1 VSGKSAVSDTM
12 VQMIVVELVLAFAM
26 AAQDMPP
33 QMGTLSGTAVNSVTG
48 APLSKVELRAIP
60 AGVRFAPMASTTTDA
75 KGNFTLVDLAPG
87 EYRLKA
93 LRNGFLDTP
102 YGARRAASEGTLITL
117 QAGQEIKDLRIEL
130 APYSV
135 IAGTVR
141 DPEGEPISGA
151 TLMLFAQS
159 FESGHRK
166 VTQQGFW
173 ENKTDDLG
181 QYRITDLA
189 PGKYYVQATTRIA
202 SSDQDDPNAVVIDH
216 SAKSAGPPKVLLPTL
231 YPGVLDPALARI
243 VEVGPG
249 AHVTGIDIPLVR
261 SPTFRVVIHPTAA
274 AGLRVHEPYLL
285 RPGLDDVG
293 LNFIR
298 PAKTS
303 EGDFVFSGVPPGS
316 YVLEAHGGPP
326 DDPSPPGVVVMKNYQ
341 RQYRARMPITVDR
354 DIEGIGI
361 VVQRGAEV
369 TGHVT
374 VEGETKT
381 KVAGSEIFFRSATGD
396 SGSALIREDSSFATS
411 LSAERY
417 DVELQELNLI
427 IKTVKSEGVEMFDRG
442 VPIPETGSV
451 ALELVL
457 APEGGRVDG
466 VVLDNDE
473 KPVAGATVVLI
484 ARAELR
490 TREDS
495 FHVFTS
501 EQNGH
506 FHFENVRPGD
516 YKLFAWD
523 DVEPNIWFD
532 PECLKNFEDRGAPI
546 TLPVSG
552 QATVQLRLL
561 TSQ

>member
-1 VSGKSAVSDTM
+1 M
-12 VQMIVVELVLAFAM
+12 VQMIVVELLLAFGM
-26 AAQDMPP
+26 AAQDMPL

-48 APLSKVELRAIP
+48 AVLGKVELRAIP
-60 AGVRFAPMASTTTDA
+60 TGVRFAPMASTTTDA
-75 KGNFTLVDLAPG
+75 KGNFTLVDLPPG

-93 LRNGFLDTP
+93 LRNGFLDTY

-141 DPEGEPISGA
+141 DPDGEPISGA
-151 TLMLFAQS
+151 TLTLFAQS

-166 VTQQGFW
+166 ITQQGFW

-202 SSDQDDPNAVVIDH
+202 SSDEGDSSVVVIDH

-249 AHVTGIDIPLVR
+249 AHLTGIDIPLVR

-274 AGLRVHEPYLL
+274 AGLLVY
-285 RPGLDDVG
+285 RPWLHWAGEDDIG
-293 LNFIR
+293 LNFTR
-298 PAKTS
+298 PAKTR

-316 YVLEAHGGPP
+316 YVLEAPGGPP
-326 DDPSPPGVVVMKNYQ
+326 DDPSPPGVQVINRYE
-341 RQYRARMPITVDR
+341 RQYRARMPISVDR
-354 DIEGIGI
+354 DIDSISI

-369 TGHVT
+369 TGHVR

-381 KVAGSEIFFRSATGD
+381 KVAGSSISFRTAAGD
-396 SGSALIREDSSFATS
+396 SGSALIREDGSFATS
-411 LSAERY
+411 LSADRY
-417 DVELQELNLI
+417 YVELHELNLI
-427 IKTVKSEGVEMFDRG
+427 IKSVESEGIDVFDGG
-442 VPIPETGSV
+442 VTVPETGSV
-451 ALELVL
+451 ALEIVL

-466 VVLDNDE
+466 VVLDKDE

-484 ARAELR
+484 AGAELR
-490 TREDS
+490 ARGDS
-495 FHVFTS
+495 FHAFTS
-501 EQNGH
+501 DQNGH

-532 PECLKNFEDRGAPI
+532 PEFLKNFEDRGAPV

-552 QATVQLRLL
+552 QATVQLHLL
-561 TSQ
+561 ASQ